1 MGLLSS
7 PLLFAKIRQPIQD
20 VCAISDCGNGKSFA
34 QKLLA
39 PGPIPEL
46 GVCKTVAIRPS
57 DPTPSPTGILI
68 QPFAIEP
75 FRLLSLAQ
83 FKERLCQ
90 CTPAVL
96 RGQPI
101 VVVKT
106 P

>member
-20 VCAISDCGNGKSFA
+20 VCAISGFGNGKSFA

-46 GVCKTVAIRPS
+46 GVCETAAIRPS

-75 FRLLSLAQ
+75 FRLLGLSQ
-83 FKERLCQ
+83 FKKRLCQ
-90 CTPAVL
+90 CTPPVLHVQLVAVS
-96 RGQPI
+96 
-101 VVVKT
+101 KT